1 MLSLFYL
8 YKGWGQPTVSFFVFF
23 LFLNVTKRNVSK
35 GEMQKERDFKI
46 KKFTKKK
53 YGELF
58 EKISI
63 CAYIKWINRNLGI
76 KIL

>member
-1 MLSLFYL
+1 M
-8 YKGWGQPTVSFFVFF
+8 SFFVFF

-46 KKFTKKK
+46 KRKFTKKK

-58 EKISI
+58 EKISM
-63 CAYIKWINRNLGI
+63 CVYKMN
-76 KIL
+76 